1 MAACTTTFLDAG
13 KCGSTRHEERN
24 AALLALQAE
33 RRRCMRT
40 PEFPFPKSFDNSR
53 LIKTPDPARPRQIRL
68 FLATITM
75 LFSLSMLYGWQ
86 HYSARMSGYQ
96 IESEKLLREQLR
108 EENRELRLTE
118 AQLTEPGRI
127 DKMARELG
135 LVEPQPGQV
144 VYPVVT
150 LDTSAPALAQAVT
163 QRTATSF

>member
-13 KCGSTRHEERN
+13 KCRSARNIERN
-24 AALLALQAE
+24 AELQALQAE

-68 FLATITM
+68 FLATTIL
-75 LFSLSMLYGWQ
+75 LFTLIMLYGVQ

-96 IESEKLLREQLR
+96 IESEKLQREQLR

-127 DKMARELG
+127 DKMAREMG
-135 LVEPQPGQV
+135 LAEPQPGQV
-144 VYPVVT
+144 VYPAVAV
-150 LDTSAPALAQAVT
+150 DTSAPVLAQAVPPVS
-163 QRTATSF
+163 QAQ